1 MEDLTCHSELPTH
14 TNSLNSC
21 TLNTGFMDITSFIIA
36 LRNKALL
43 VGDYGSYRKQLSRR
57 LLVVRKKLKYVSTT
71 SKGQKYAAKPQI
83 TTRNVSDNS
92 EFIHLPLLSSERAWA
107 FAMQMKSLHAAES
120 EAQGIKGSTRRHI
133 GSRLQ
138 KASFYAAQL
147 VELLESG
154 RKSDANAEAVLE
166 ARAYYLL
173 MRGSIEFE
181 KQRWE
186 KSLQE
191 YSEAHF
197 IYAGLGRSRDA
208 KHGDIFR
215 EWTTSMIDPS
225 VRYASYQLK
234 LPRTTSI
241 DRIVLRYLKRSNNQ
255 YVEEV
260 LRLYPEI
267 GDEKKSVGNAQ
278 DLPQTISWRSRTV
291 NLEDAAI
298 AQALAATSAAKE
310 KLAHY
315 LTVNPDLDTK
325 AKASAYDDI
334 LTASQ
339 DAVDATK
346 TAIDELTAEGVSQGD
361 PRMQA
366 LQITRTSVNY
376 ALVGW
381 RTGRNR
387 VLCGSHDGAVLENQ
401 VSRKP
406 RKSRKPEEDGKMVI
420 EQVDGIGRKLARL
433 KERVV
438 LFDATLQSLDSI
450 KNLPG
455 VAADN
460 EFMTELES
468 TRAYF
473 ASLK

>member
-1 MEDLTCHSELPTH
+1 
-14 TNSLNSC
+14 
-21 TLNTGFMDITSFIIA
+21 MDITSFIIA

-43 VGDYGSYRKQLSRR
+43 VGDYGSYRRQLSRR
-57 LLVVRKKLKYVSTT
+57 LLVVRKKLKYVSPT
-71 SKGQKYAAKPQI
+71 SKGQKYAAKPRI
-83 TTRNVSDNS
+83 TVNNISDNS
-92 EFIHLPLLSSERAWA
+92 EFIHLLVLSSERAWA

-120 EAQGIKGSTRRHI
+120 GAQGIKGSTRAHI

-138 KASFYAAQL
+138 KASFYAGQL
-147 VELLESG
+147 AELLES
-154 RKSDANAEAVLE
+154 RTQSDADAEAVLE

-197 IYAGLGRSRDA
+197 IYAGLGRSKDV
-208 KHGDIFR
+208 KHSDIFR

-225 VRYASYQLK
+225 IRYASYQLK
-234 LPRTTSI
+234 LSRTTSI
-241 DRIVLRYLKRSNNQ
+241 DRIVSRYMKRSNNK

-260 LRLYPEI
+260 LRLYPEV
-267 GDEKKSVGNAQ
+267 GGEKRSAGKVQ
-278 DLPQTISWRSRTV
+278 DLPQMISWRSRTV

-298 AQALAATSAAKE
+298 AQALAAVLVAKE
-310 KLAHY
+310 KLVDH
-315 LTVNPDLDTK
+315 LTLNPDLDTK

-361 PRMQA
+361 QRMQA

-381 RTGRNR
+381 RIGRNR
-387 VLCGSHDGAVLENQ
+387 VLCGPHDGAVLEKQ
-401 VSRKP
+401 TLRKPKKPRKP
-406 RKSRKPEEDGKMVI
+406 REDGKRI
-420 EQVDGIGRKLARL
+420 KQQADGSGRRLAKL

-450 KNLPG
+450 KSLPG
-455 VAADN
+455 VAGDE

-468 TRAYF
+468 KRAYF
-473 ASLK
+473 ASLRRVKLNHKYLVRVG

>member
-1 MEDLTCHSELPTH
+1 
-14 TNSLNSC
+14 
-21 TLNTGFMDITSFIIA
+21 MDITAFIIA

-43 VGDYGSYRKQLSRR
+43 VGDYGSYRRQLSRR
-57 LLVVRKKLKYVSTT
+57 LLVVRKKLKYISPT
-71 SKGQKYAAKPQI
+71 SKGQKYAAKPPI
-83 TTRNVSDNS
+83 TPGNLSDNS
-92 EFIHLPLLSSERAWA
+92 EFIHLLLLSSERAWA

-120 EAQGIKGSTRRHI
+120 GTQGIKGSTRRHI
-133 GSRLQ
+133 ASRLQ
-138 KASFYAAQL
+138 KASFYARQL
-147 VELLESG
+147 VELLES
-154 RKSDANAEAVLE
+154 RRESDADVEAILE

-173 MRGSIEFE
+173 MRGSIQFE
-181 KQRWE
+181 KQSWE
-186 KSLQE
+186 QSLQE

-197 IYAGLGRSRDA
+197 IYAGLGRSRHAKYGDA
-208 KHGDIFR
+208 FR
-215 EWTTSMIDPS
+215 EWNTSTIDPS
-225 VRYASYQLK
+225 IRYASYQLK

-241 DRIVLRYLKRSNNQ
+241 DRLVSRYLKRSNNH

-267 GDEKKSVGNAQ
+267 GEEKKSVGNVQ

-298 AQALAATSAAKE
+298 AQALAAISAAKE
-310 KLAHY
+310 KLAEY
-315 LTVNPDLDTK
+315 LNLNPSLDIK
-325 AKASAYDDI
+325 VKASAYDDI

-361 PRMQA
+361 SRMQA

-381 RTGRNR
+381 RIGRNR
-387 VLCGSHDGAVLENQ
+387 VLGGSHDGATLENQ

-406 RKSRKPEEDGKMVI
+406 RKSRKPREDKKLPV
-420 EQVDGIGRKLARL
+420 EQTEGNARKLARL

-468 TRAYF
+468 KRAYF

>member
-1 MEDLTCHSELPTH
+1 
-14 TNSLNSC
+14 
-21 TLNTGFMDITSFIIA
+21 MDITSFIIA

-43 VGDYGSYRKQLSRR
+43 VGDYGSYRRQLSRR
-57 LLVVRKKLKYVSTT
+57 LLVVRKKLKYISPT
-71 SKGQKYAAKPQI
+71 SKGQKYAAKPPI
-83 TTRNVSDNS
+83 TPRNLSDNS
-92 EFIHLPLLSSERAWA
+92 EFIYLLLLSSERAWA
-107 FAMQMKSLHAAES
+107 FALQMKSLHAAES
-120 EAQGIKGSTRRHI
+120 GAQGIKGSTRKHI
-133 GSRLQ
+133 ASRLQ
-138 KASFYAAQL
+138 KASFYARQL
-147 VELLESG
+147 VELLES
-154 RKSDANAEAVLE
+154 RRESDADVEAILE

-173 MRGSIEFE
+173 MRGSTEFE

-225 VRYASYQLK
+225 IRYASYQLK
-234 LPRTTSI
+234 LPRTTSV
-241 DRIVLRYLKRSNNQ
+241 DRIVSRYLKRSNSH

-260 LRLYPEI
+260 SRLYPEL
-267 GDEKKSVGNAQ
+267 GGEKKSVGNAQ

-291 NLEDAAI
+291 NLEDAAT
-298 AQALAATSAAKE
+298 AQALATTSAAKE
-310 KLAHY
+310 KLAEY
-315 LTVNPDLDTK
+315 LTLNSGLDTK
-325 AKASAYDDI
+325 VKASAYDDI

-366 LQITRTSVNY
+366 LQITKTSVNY

-381 RTGRNR
+381 RIGRNR

-406 RKSRKPEEDGKMVI
+406 RKARKPREDKKVPM
-420 EQVDGIGRKLARL
+420 EQTDGNGRKVARL

-460 EFMTELES
+460 EFMIELES
-468 TRAYF
+468 KRAYF
-473 ASLK
+473 ASLR

>member
-1 MEDLTCHSELPTH
+1 
-14 TNSLNSC
+14 
-21 TLNTGFMDITSFIIA
+21 MDITSFIVA
-36 LRNKALL
+36 LRNKAVL
-43 VGDYGSYRKQLSRR
+43 VGDYGSYRRQLSRR
-57 LLVVRKKLKYVSTT
+57 LLVVRKKLNYVSPT
-71 SKGQKYAAKPQI
+71 SKGHKYAAKPPI
-83 TTRNVSDNS
+83 TAQNISNNPD
-92 EFIHLPLLSSERAWA
+92 FIHLLLLSSERAWA
-107 FAMQMKSLHAAES
+107 LAMQMKSLHAAES
-120 EAQGIKGSTRRHI
+120 GTRGITGSTRQHI

-138 KASFYAAQL
+138 KASFYASQL
-147 VELLESG
+147 VELLTSRSESEA
-154 RKSDANAEAVLE
+154 DAEAILE
-166 ARAYYLL
+166 ARAYHSS

-181 KQRWE
+181 KQHWE

-197 IYAGLGRSRDA
+197 IYAALGRSGDV

-215 EWTTSMIDPS
+215 ELITSTIDPS
-225 VRYASYQLK
+225 IRYASYQLK
-234 LPRTTSI
+234 LPRTMSI
-241 DRIVLRYLKRSNNQ
+241 DKIVLRFLNRSDNK

-260 LRLYPEI
+260 LRLHPETRA
-267 GDEKKSVGNAQ
+267 EKKSAENAQ

-298 AQALAATSAAKE
+298 AQALAAVSAAE
-310 KLAHY
+310 AKLAAY
-315 LTVNPDLDTK
+315 LTSNPDLDTK

-334 LTASQ
+334 LIASQ

-361 PRMQA
+361 QRMQA

-381 RTGRNR
+381 RVGRNR
-387 VLCGSHDGAVLENQ
+387 VLCGPKDGAVLENQ
-401 VSRKP
+401 TSRKP
-406 RKSRKPEEDGKMVI
+406 RKPRKDGKVLI
-420 EQVDGIGRKLARL
+420 EQAESNGRKLARL

-438 LFDATLQSLDSI
+438 LFDSTLQSLDSI

-455 VAADN
+455 VAADD
-460 EFMTELES
+460 EFIIELGS
-468 TRAYF
+468 KRAYF

>member
-1 MEDLTCHSELPTH
+1 
-14 TNSLNSC
+14 
-21 TLNTGFMDITSFIIA
+21 MDITSFIIA

-43 VGDYGSYRKQLSRR
+43 VGDYGSYRRQLSRR
-57 LLVVRKKLKYVSTT
+57 LLVVRRKLKYVSPT
-71 SKGQKYAAKPQI
+71 SKGHKYAAKPQI
-83 TTRNVSDNS
+83 TAKNISDNS
-92 EFIHLPLLSSERAWA
+92 EFIHLLLLSSERAWA

-120 EAQGIKGSTRRHI
+120 GTRGIKDSTRQHI
-133 GSRLQ
+133 SSRLQ
-138 KASFYAAQL
+138 KASFYAGQL
-147 VELLESG
+147 VELLASRRE
-154 RKSDANAEAVLE
+154 SDADAEVVLE
-166 ARAYYLL
+166 ARAYHLL

-181 KQRWE
+181 KQHWE

-208 KHGDIFR
+208 RHGDIFR
-215 EWTTSMIDPS
+215 EWITSMIDPS
-225 VRYASYQLK
+225 IRYASYQLK

-241 DRIVLRYLKRSNNQ
+241 DKIVSRYLKRSNNR

-260 LRLYPEI
+260 SRLYPEV
-267 GDEKKSVGNAQ
+267 GGEKKLAGNAQ

-298 AQALAATSAAKE
+298 AQALATVSAAKE
-310 KLAHY
+310 KLANY
-315 LTVNPDLDTK
+315 LTLNPGLDTK

-361 PRMQA
+361 ERMQA

-381 RTGRNR
+381 RIGRNR
-387 VLCGSHDGAVLENQ
+387 VLCGPHDGAILEKQ
-401 VSRKP
+401 ISRKP
-406 RKSRKPEEDGKMVI
+406 RRPRKPREDGKILI
-420 EQVDGIGRKLARL
+420 EQADGNGRKLARL

-455 VAADN
+455 VAADRT
-460 EFMTELES
+460 FMTELES
-468 TRAYF
+468 KRAYF
-473 ASLK
+473 ASLKQVISNRKLSFRFG